1 MLEHCI
7 DGSIKSAEVDES
19 KDLEILETN
28 WKTFSQAVW
37 WIGLVLLFTIKINAA
52 NKSEALAE

>member
-28 WKTFSQAVW
+28 WKTFSGSLVD
-37 WIGLVLLFTIKINAA
+37 WIGSFIH
-52 NKSEALAE
+52 NKNKRSQ